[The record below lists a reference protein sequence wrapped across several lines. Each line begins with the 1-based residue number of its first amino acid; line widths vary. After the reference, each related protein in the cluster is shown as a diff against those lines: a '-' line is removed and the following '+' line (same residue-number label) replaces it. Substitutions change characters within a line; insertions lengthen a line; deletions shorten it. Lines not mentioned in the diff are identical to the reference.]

1 MIFARVL
8 FQTVFLAL
16 GQIWANKIR
25 SLLTT
30 LGIIIGVAA
39 VVAIVAATDGMKNY
53 VLNEFETFG
62 AKKVF
67 IDGRVPRSKWGLVPW
82 QYYDLKKH
90 EVEGIVANAESIDK
104 ITPMVRLAG
113 EVRIGEL
120 TKNDVSVMGIWPTW
134 HEIENR
140 QVTVG
145 RPFSRIDDEQMR
157 NVCLINDKTIEEYNL
172 PKDPL
177 GQFVTIR
184 GWRFLVVGVV
194 ETKDLGPMFGGGGQS
209 RSEVFVPASVAMAA
223 NPNGWINYAVAQLKS
238 PDKAEDAVAEIKFI
252 LRKMRQ
258 LKPDDEETFDVEVL
272 QQVIDQF
279 NKVANA
285 ITAVAGGI
293 VAISLVVGG
302 VGIMNIMLVSV
313 SERTREIGLRKAVG
327 AKPGVVLMQFLV
339 EAVALCIAGGAVGLV
354 VAQGAVLG
362 LQQIPALKHTSVPL
376 WAVFM
381 SVGFAAAT
389 GVIFGMFPAIK
400 AARLDPIVALRHE

>member
-1 MIFARVL
+1 MIFLRVL
-8 FQTVFLAL
+8 FQTVFLAI

-25 SLLTT
+25 SMLTT

-39 VVAIVAATDGMKNY
+39 VVAVVAATDGMKHY

-90 EVEGIVANAESIDK
+90 EIEGILKNAESIDI
-104 ITPMVRLAG
+104 ITPMVRVAG
-113 EVRIGEL
+113 EVQIGEL
-120 TKNDVSVMGIWPTW
+120 TKTDVSCWGIWPTW
-134 HEIENR
+134 HEIEDR
-140 QVTVG
+140 LVTEG
-145 RPFSRIDDEQMR
+145 RPFSRIDDEEQLQ
-157 NVCLINDKTIEEYNL
+157 VCLINDKAIEEFNL
-172 PKDPL
+172 EKVPL
-177 GQFVTIR
+177 NEIVTIR
-184 GWRFLVVGVV
+184 GRRFLVVGVV
-194 ETKDLGPMFGGGGQS
+194 ETKTLGPMFGGNQS
-209 RSEVFVPASVAMAA
+209 RSEVYVPASVAMSM

-258 LKPDDEETFDVEVL
+258 MKPEDEDTFDVEVL
-272 QQVIDQF
+272 QQIIEQF
-279 NKVANA
+279 NKVAGA

-327 AKPGVVLMQFLV
+327 AKPAVVLMQFLV
-339 EAVALCIAGGAVGLV
+339 EAVALCIVGGAVGLL
-354 VAQGAVLG
+354 VAQAAVTG
-362 LQQIPALKHTSVPL
+362 MSQIDALKNTAIPL
-376 WAVFM
+376 WAVVM
-381 SVGFAAAT
+381 AVGFSAAT
-389 GVIFGMFPAIK
+389 GIVFGMFPAIK
-400 AARLDPIVALRHE
+400 AARLDPIDALRHE